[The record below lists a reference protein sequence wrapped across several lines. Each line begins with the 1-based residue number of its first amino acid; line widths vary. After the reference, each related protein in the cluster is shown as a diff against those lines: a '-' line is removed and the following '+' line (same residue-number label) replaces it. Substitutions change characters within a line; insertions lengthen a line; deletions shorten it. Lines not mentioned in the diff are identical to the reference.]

1 MPKYTAILVDD
12 LPEALDVL
20 KLDLINNCPEVEI
33 IGTADS
39 VVSAAKLLRQK
50 KADILFLDIMLG
62 DGTGFDLLEIFEKL
76 DSKLI
81 FTTASDEFAIKAF
94 KFAAIDYLLKPINP
108 DDLVTAVNRAKS
120 QLKSNESI
128 DLLKESIRN
137 PNALPKKISLPA
149 QDKISVVDIDQIVRC
164 ESDGNN
170 TLFILAEG
178 EKIFVTKTLKQYDQM
193 LSDHSFI
200 RVHQSHLV
208 NLSYIHEY
216 VRTEGGYLKMKNGD
230 LVSVAVRKK
239 PMVIDLLNN
248 L

>member
-1 MPKYTAILVDD
+1 
-12 LPEALDVL
+12 
-20 KLDLINNCPEVEI
+20 
-33 IGTADS
+33 
-39 VVSAAKLLRQK
+39 
-50 KADILFLDIMLG
+50 
-62 DGTGFDLLEIFEKL
+62 
-76 DSKLI
+76 
-81 FTTASDEFAIKAF
+81 
-94 KFAAIDYLLKPINP
+94 
-108 DDLVTAVNRAKS
+108 
-120 QLKSNESI
+120 
-128 DLLKESIRN
+128 
-137 PNALPKKISLPA
+137 LPKKISLPA